1 MIDPYASA
9 FAAASAFAITC
20 YLSLV
25 LGALRS
31 YSLARFEELLAADR
45 ERLARLREMLGDE
58 DRLVLAVTALRGI
71 ATTAG
76 LVALTA
82 AVVAVQ
88 ATSFHGSN
96 EWTAWLAA
104 AVLGTVLFFAIGHL
118 VPHTIGEH
126 RAEPVIIRCLPSVHY
141 VRLSASPLLWL
152 FNGLVRLGLR
162 VANVN
167 VRHEAEEIKDEIL
180 SAALAGHDEG
190 VIDEHTKDVI
200 KNLIEFRDVSVGEVM
215 TSRPEIASVDA
226 NDDLQTMLKKALE
239 QQFSRLPVTEKTN
252 LDKIVGI
259 LMVKDLFRL
268 ALEKKEV
275 DVRTLF
281 RPPIFV
287 PETKKV
293 AELLKEL
300 RAKKTHM
307 AIVADEYGG
316 TAGLVTIEDCIE
328 EIIGEIDDEH
338 DTAEKPPIRKLSEFE
353 LDLDAKVAIEQV
365 NDEIG
370 TKLPEEQEVETIG
383 GFLTVRLGK
392 IPSKGDKLALNG
404 YLFTVTE
411 ADERR
416 VRRVHMKLNASAPT
430 P

>member
-9 FAAASAFAITC
+9 FAAAMAFAITC

-45 ERLARLREMLGDE
+45 ERLARLRDMLGDE
-58 DRLVLAVTALRGI
+58 ARLVLAVTALRGI

-76 LVALTA
+76 IVALTA
-82 AVVAVQ
+82 AVVAVHT
-88 ATSFHGSN
+88 ASFNGSN
-96 EWTAWLAA
+96 VWTAWLAS
-104 AVLGTVLFFAIGHL
+104 AVLGVVLFIALGHL

-141 VRLSASPLLWL
+141 VRLSTSPLLWMFL
-152 FNGLVRLGLR
+152 GLVRLGLR

-239 QQFSRLPVTEKTN
+239 HQFSRLPVTDKN
-252 LDKIVGI
+252 LDKVVGI

-268 ALEKKEV
+268 DLEKKEV

-353 LDLDAKVAIEQV
+353 LDLDAKVAIEEV

-370 TKLPEEQEVETIG
+370 TKIPEEQEVETIG

-416 VRRVHMKLNASAPT
+416 VRRVHLLNAPAPAR
-430 P
+430 